1 MVVSRWAKVGETR
14 FILVIFISLTALNLG
29 LHTKMA
35 QVAATE
41 LGIPLEKIHIQE
53 TNTMTAAN
61 TSATAASASS
71 DLNGEL

>member
-1 MVVSRWAKVGETR
+1 
-14 FILVIFISLTALNLG
+14 
-29 LHTKMA
+29 MA